1 MRFFVLTAHHIPLN
15 YASFL
20 LCSFLQSWPSE
31 LPLVSGV
38 EGDEMA
44 MGELNTGVV
53 VYSCSFAVIL
63 LMILSQ
69 VVPGGQRNCFS
80 NVN

>member
-1 MRFFVLTAHHIPLN
+1 MILTGSPIQA
-15 YASFL
+15 
-20 LCSFLQSWPSE
+20 WPSE

-44 MGELNTGVV
+44 VGELNTGVV

-69 VVPGGQRNCFS
+69 VAPGGQRDCLY